1 MFNYLV
7 SDSNEFNLLKSM
19 NDKSKEYGLIL
30 SDLEINELISYKKE
44 VLSSV
49 GRIELDNSLIK
60 NIIENFCDTGFITSD
75 EYSEYLSELI
85 LIFYNL
91 RNSVSDNVS
100 DLSLI
105 LYMKE
110 LFVNE
115 CFGNLELLMDKCL
128 NGEFYE

>member
-60 NIIENFCDTGFITSD
+60 NIIENFYNNGKYKYKKNIITK
-75 EYSEYLSELI
+75 I
-85 LIFYNL
+85 
-91 RNSVSDNVS
+91 
-100 DLSLI
+100 
-105 LYMKE
+105 
-110 LFVNE
+110 
-115 CFGNLELLMDKCL
+115 
-128 NGEFYE
+128 